1 MNQEAYIKA
10 ITEALSS
17 FDESLRKEMIE
28 DFEEHFEIGRSQGK
42 SDEEIIESLGSIEEL
57 VKDLKSEPVKQE
69 TQSGPQP
76 EKAVPEIRKAV
87 IEGLHG
93 DVHIRVSKTNEAR
106 VEFKYPEKLLDK
118 LAYKM
123 SSVQEND
130 TLVVKVEPTRKIFNS
145 RFSDLDIMIELP
157 NHMERISTHTLS
169 GDITM
174 TELCADSIQM
184 ETASG
189 DISISKAKGDV
200 KASAVSGDIYLREID
215 GELSINSTSGDIRI
229 RNLSAPSVQIK
240 TVSGDIGLE
249 AISESIRINTVSG
262 DAKLTLS
269 NQKNVQVSTISG
281 DFIIDSQNKDSGL
294 TVDFSSTSGD
304 LNVNAADKS
313 MHIHG
318 STHGL
323 VFGNGSAHYILSSI
337 SGDFRLNH

>member
-10 ITEALSS
+10 IEVALSS

-28 DFEEHFEIGRSQGK
+28 DFQEHFEIGRSQGK
-42 SDEEIIESLGSIEEL
+42 TDEEIIESLGSIEEL
-57 VKDLKSEPVKQE
+57 VKDLKSEPIKQE

-76 EKAVPEIRKAV
+76 EKAVPEIRNAV
-87 IEGLHG
+87 IEGMHG

-145 RFSDLDIMIELP
+145 RFTDLEIMIELP
-157 NHMERISTHTLS
+157 NHLEKISTHTLS

-174 TELCADSIQM
+174 TDLSANLIQM

-189 DISISKAKGDV
+189 DISIAKAKGEV
-200 KASAVSGDIYLREID
+200 KVTAVSGDILLRDID
-215 GELSINSTSGDIRI
+215 GELSVNSTSGDITV
-229 RNLSAPSVQIK
+229 RNLLAPSTQVK
-240 TVSGDIGLE
+240 TVSGDI
-249 AISESIRINTVSG
+249 AMDATTESVRVNTVSG

-269 NQKNVQVSTISG
+269 NHKNVRVSTVSG
-281 DFIIDSQNKDSGL
+281 DFIIISQNKDKGL

-304 LNVNAADKS
+304 LNINTVDKS
-313 MHIHG
+313 MRIHG

-323 VFGNGSAHYILSSI
+323 VFGDGNVQYNLSSI